1 MNEPSQSRT
10 GAPMLAAAIAPTASG
25 PSAHLPILC
34 VDLDGTLLRTDSL
47 HETVLGASRHRP
59 LALLRA
65 LVRLSAGKA
74 AFKRRVAEL
83 SRFDPATLPYDRD
96 VLAFLREQRAQGRR
110 IALVSAADQHL
121 VAAIADHLGL
131 FDHTVGSDGVTNL
144 SGANKLAAIRS
155 LFGEDFSYIGNHRV
169 DLPIWEQARTVL
181 VAGDDAGLLRRA
193 APGGRLESDLRR
205 RPPGLRPWLRAL
217 RLHQWAKNGLVFA
230 PLVLAA
236 PYLTAGDVGRGIVG
250 FFVFGLLA
258 SVGYIVNDLL
268 DLPAD
273 RRHPTKRLRPFA
285 AGVLTAKA
293 GVAAAAAMLLLA
305 SGLAALL
312 NGPFVSV
319 AVAYFLGTLAYSL
332 QLKRIPML
340 DVVVLAALFTLRVAG
355 GAALISVPFS
365 YWLIT
370 FSVFIFLS
378 LALLKRYVELRDEAV
393 DAAVTRDSRGY
404 SREDLSLLLP
414 FGCGSAVAASI
425 IVVIYVV
432 EERFPDAAYS
442 QPQMLWFVFP
452 LVLLWL
458 MHMWRTAVQ
467 GGMHEDPVF
476 FAIKDRVSLLLGV
489 AVVACLALAW

>member
-1 MNEPSQSRT
+1 MNDSSHSRA
-10 GAPMLAAAIAPTASG
+10 GPPRLAATVAHAAPA
-25 PSAHLPILC
+25 PSAPSPILC

-47 HETVLGASRHRP
+47 HESVLNASRHRP

-65 LVRLSAGKA
+65 IARLPAGKA

-83 SRFDPATLPYDRD
+83 SRVDPATLPYDPD
-96 VLAFLREQRAQGRR
+96 VLTFLREQHAQGRR
-110 IALVSAADQHL
+110 IALVSAADQEL
-121 VAAIADHLGL
+121 VAAIAEHLGVFVHAL
-131 FDHTVGSDGVTNL
+131 GSDGVTNL
-144 SGANKLAAIRS
+144 AGANKLAAIRS
-155 LFGEDFSYIGNHRV
+155 LFGENFSYIGNHRV

-181 VAGDDAGLLRRA
+181 LAGDDAGLLRRA

-205 RPPGLRPWLRAL
+205 RPPGLRPWLRAM

-230 PLVLAA
+230 PVVLAA
-236 PYLTAGDVGRGIVG
+236 PYLTAGDVGRAVVG

-273 RRHPTKRLRPFA
+273 RRHPTKRFRPFA

-293 GVAAAAAMLLLA
+293 GVATATAMLLFA
-305 SGLAALL
+305 SGLAGLL
-312 NGPFVSV
+312 NGPFLAV
-319 AVAYFLGTLAYSL
+319 ATAYFLGTVAYSL
-332 QLKRIPML
+332 QLKRMPML
-340 DVVVLAALFTLRVAG
+340 DVVVLASLFTLRVAG
-355 GAALISVPFS
+355 GAALLTVPFS

-370 FSVFIFLS
+370 FSMFVFLS

-404 SREDLSLLLP
+404 SPEDLSLLLP

-442 QPQMLWFVFP
+442 RPEMLWFVFP
-452 LVLLWL
+452 LLLLWL

-467 GGMHEDPVF
+467 GSMHEDPVF
-476 FAIKDRVSLLLGV
+476 FAIKDRVSVLLGV